1 MTVRIRRGTATD
13 AGALAAL
20 AAITFP
26 LATPDD
32 TMPEAIES
40 FIGEVL
46 SAERFA
52 GYLAD
57 PSRHL
62 LVAEEGDAGAVGYAM
77 LIHGE
82 PDDPDVLA
90 AIVNRPT
97 VDLNK
102 FYVHPDRHGSG
113 AAATLMVAA
122 VDAARAAGARSLWLG
137 VNEENDRANRFY
149 EKQGFA
155 VVGTRRFRLGDRLEH
170 DVVRERLL

>member
-1 MTVRIRRGTATD
+1 MTVTIRRGDVTD

-32 TMPEAIES
+32 TTAEAIES
-40 FIGEVL
+40 FVGEVL

-52 GYLAD
+52 DHLVD
-57 PSRHL
+57 PNRSL
-62 LVAEEGDAGAVGYAM
+62 LVAEDGADLVGYAM

-90 AIVNRPT
+90 AVVTRPT
-97 VDLNK
+97 IALDK

-113 AAATLMVAA
+113 AASTLMDAA
-122 VDAARAAGARSLWLG
+122 VDAARAAAARSLWLG
-137 VNEENDRANRFY
+137 VNQENARANRFY
-149 EKQGFA
+149 EKHGFA
-155 VVGTRRFRLGDRLEH
+155 VVGTKRFRLGDRFEH
-170 DVVRERLL
+170 DFVRERRM